1 MSSYYTALMILC
13 IASMLSVQLCVVKSA
28 TLSHRRKRLFYLLF
42 SSIAIACLCEWIGV
56 LLQGT
61 GAATRTLHIIVKAM
75 ELSLA
80 PSIAVWIAWVIEYR
94 RSKLMLILLAVQAA
108 MEWASG
114 IFGFIYSVDADS
126 VYTHERFYWIYTA
139 AYLASI
145 VYYLYVVIRN
155 LRKYQYS
162 GGASALS
169 TVAVMLAGIFM
180 QMRDSQLRVIY
191 ITLALA
197 AVMAY
202 VFALEMIQQTDELT
216 ELINRR
222 GFENY
227 IANIDEPSVIL
238 FFDVD
243 HFKEINDT
251 YGHGFGDQVLRTI
264 GKAILK
270 QYARVGKCFR
280 YGGDEFCVILN
291 KELDQVEKWN
301 DRFVHALDELRTDE
315 PKLPTVSIGYA
326 HYDPEGCVGDA
337 VAVAD
342 QMMYRSKKERY
353 GGSTEVR

>member
-251 YGHGFGDQVLRTI
+251 YATDLATRCCAPSE
-264 GKAILK
+264 K
-270 QYARVGKCFR
+270 R
-280 YGGDEFCVILN
+280 Y
-291 KELDQVEKWN
+291 
-301 DRFVHALDELRTDE
+301 
-315 PKLPTVSIGYA
+315 
-326 HYDPEGCVGDA
+326 
-337 VAVAD
+337 
-342 QMMYRSKKERY
+342 
-353 GGSTEVR
+353 